1 MPFRNAVIIVITP
14 AALDFGTKLRAAT
27 VESAQA
33 QRHLQQRKNT
43 TKNIIIINFSITVL
57 LVKAPLAC
65 FSKYGVNA
73 EMNRHGGLV
82 VKASAS

>member
-33 QRHLQQRKNT
+33 QRHLQQRMNT
-43 TKNIIIINFSITVL
+43 TKNIIIINVITVL
-57 LVKAPLAC
+57 LVKAPRSC

-73 EMNRHGGLV
+73 ARHTNGH
-82 VKASAS
+82 